1 MEFMP
6 ATLCAQESDMLIARI
21 EDHFEMH
28 GFGLFAAELKETGT
42 FIGFVGLSV
51 PSFEA
56 PFMPA
61 VEIGWRIGFDHW
73 GNGLATEGAQAVVNY
88 AFETLKL
95 PGLVSF
101 TVPQNI
107 RSRRVMEKI
116 GMTHDPADDF
126 DHPRLVAGHPLQRHV
141 LYRLNA
147 TDLLP
152 GR

>member
-1 MEFMP
+1 
-6 ATLCAQESDMLIARI
+6 MLIARI